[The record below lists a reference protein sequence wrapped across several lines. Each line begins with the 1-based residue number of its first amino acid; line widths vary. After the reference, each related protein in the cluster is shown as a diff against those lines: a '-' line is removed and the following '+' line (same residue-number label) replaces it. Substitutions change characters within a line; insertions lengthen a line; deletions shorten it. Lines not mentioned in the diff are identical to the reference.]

1 MSYSRRQLYAMGE
14 PLGDSA
20 TYRKADGSLILGGGG
35 GGGGSAPANTTSVQ
49 TQDLPEWA
57 KGHAQDVLNKGAAL
71 TDINQNP
78 YQAYGGNRIAG
89 FDPMQQQAFQGAQN
103 MQVASQIGQGSALAG
118 GAGIGG
124 ANVAGQANV
133 GGFQNQV
140 GGYMNPYLQMSL
152 APQLAEANRQYD
164 VSGARQQAAA
174 TGAGAFGGSREAI
187 MAAENERN
195 RNMGLQSITGQ
206 GYNTAFTNAQNQYN
220 QNLQNQL
227 AGYNLMGSAAGQLGQ
242 LGQQQYQQ
250 GMGINQ
256 LQSQYGAQRQAQ
268 EQKGLDTA
276 YQDFLTQKN
285 YPYQQLSYMANLVR
299 GTPMGMNTQSQVYQA
314 PPNAMGQLA
323 GLGMGAYG
331 LSKMMAEGGEVK
343 SYAGGGDIPDPMND
357 SYEMAAAVDKLT
369 DEQLQGIL
377 QHPSSPAEFRAAQDE
392 MAMRASEQRG
402 IASGITPG
410 MANRMAGGGIV
421 AFKDR
426 GYVEGATGDELE
438 RLQAQTASY
447 IEGAKLAAE
456 GRDIP
461 ESFEIPISSA
471 VDPDSEARFT
481 TPSRSTPL
489 SRAGESITSGLKSVG
504 SSISSALKP
513 KPIPGMKFDSED
525 SALEENV
532 RLANIQKQKGSG
544 STLNAVPVSDKTAKT
559 PLIPLD
565 TPTPGTT
572 TKKESLPSGA
582 KTPAEYDKEL
592 AGRKDLTKEQRDSM
606 SGMYRN
612 GYAQFEKSKV
622 TKPSVATGATRPAG
636 STASK
641 EPSFIDD
648 LKTAQSFLRD
658 PESEARARKVEASI
672 EALKKQPDEIKKQ
685 GLANL
690 LTVGGF
696 GMAQA
701 ASQPGAQRGL
711 AGVIQSAAKAGPAVA
726 QAAMDQQKLMRASQE
741 NAAKLDIEYQKYRI
755 AESKGDKQ
763 AMISAGSNI
772 RMMRQQQMQLDE
784 AKRHNIATEGIQ
796 GQSLSLQQKK
806 LEANAAAHE
815 RYAMQTKANIWT
827 NSMKEA
833 SKNWLM
839 LPPAEKK
846 RLGTPKAYAEELYNQ
861 GWSQAMP
868 QLNYMGTLGKE

>member
-1 MSYSRRQLYAMGE
+1 MIKSYSRRELYALGE

-20 TYRKADGSLILGGGG
+20 TYLKADGGYILGDGGGG
-35 GGGGSAPANTTSVQ
+35 GGGGQPANTTSASTQ

-57 KGHAQDVLNKGAAL
+57 KPYAEDVLSKGKAV
-71 TDINQNP
+71 TDTSQNP
-78 YQAYGGNRIAG
+78 YQPYGGNRIAG
-89 FDPMQQQAFQGAQN
+89 FSPMQQQAMQGAQN
-103 MQVASQIGQGSALAG
+103 MQTAPQIGQGTAAAVGAGLG
-118 GAGIGG
+118 GAD
-124 ANVAGQANV
+124 VAGQATTT
-133 GGFQNQV
+133 GFQNQI
-140 GGYMNPYLQMSL
+140 GGYMNPYMNQIL
-152 APQLAEANRQYD
+152 APQLAEANRNFD
-164 VSGARQQAAA
+164 ISGVNQQAKA
-174 TGAGAFGGSREAI
+174 TQAGAFGGSRGAI

-195 RNMGLQSITGQ
+195 RNTGLNQIYGQ
-206 GYNTAFTNAQNQYN
+206 GLNTAFSNAQNQYN
-220 QNLQNQL
+220 QNLGTQL
-227 AGYNLMGSAAGQLGQ
+227 QGYGLMGNAAGQLGQ
-242 LGQQQYQQ
+242 LGQTQYGQQ
-250 GMGINQ
+250 MGINQ
-256 LQSQYGAQRQAQ
+256 LQNQYGAQQQAQ
-268 EQKGLDTA
+268 EQKGMDTA

-314 PPNAMGQLA
+314 PPNTLGQLS

-331 LSKMMAEGGEVK
+331 LSKMLAEGGEVNG
-343 SYAGGGDIPDPMND
+343 YADGGAVEGYKLGGDIPDPMND
-357 SYEMAAAVDKLT
+357 SYEMASAVDKLT

-377 QHPSSPAEFRAAQDE
+377 QHPASPAEFRAAQDE
-392 MAMRASEQRG
+392 LAMRASEQRG
-402 IASGITPG
+402 VASGITPS
-410 MANRMAGGGIV
+410 MASRMAGGGIV

-447 IEGAKLAAE
+447 IEGAKLAAAD
-456 GRDIP
+456 RDAA
-461 ESFEIPISSA
+461 ELD
-471 VDPDSEARFT
+471 VDSEARFT
-481 TPSRSTPL
+481 TPPTSTPL
-489 SRAGESITSGLKSVG
+489 SRAGESIKSGLG
-504 SSISSALKP
+504 SITSALGSK
-513 KPIPGMKFDSED
+513 KIPGMKFDSED

-532 RLANIQKQKGSG
+532 RLANLQKRPGSG
-544 STLNAVPVSDKTAKT
+544 STLNAVPV
-559 PLIPLD
+559 
-565 TPTPGTT
+565 
-572 TKKESLPSGA
+572 KETLPSGA

-612 GYAQFEKSKV
+612 GYAQFEKSKS
-622 TKPSVATGATRPAG
+622 TRPGMTTGATQPMGQSAG
-636 STASK
+636 TK

-648 LKTAQSFLRD
+648 LRTAQSFLRD

-696 GMAQA
+696 GMANA
-701 ASQPGAQRGL
+701 AAQPGTQRGL
-711 AGVIQSAAKAGPAVA
+711 AGVIQSAAKAGPGVA

-806 LEANAAAHE
+806 LEATAAAHE
-815 RYAMQTKANIWT
+815 RYVGQTKANIWT
-827 NSMKEA
+827 KAQAQAAKDWVMMRKED
-833 SKNWLM
+833 
-839 LPPAEKK
+839 
-846 RLGTPKAYAEELYNQ
+846 KAKYGDRDKYTKHLYDQ
-861 GWSQAMP
+861 GWAEVMP
-868 QLNYMGTLGKE
+868 QLQYMGTLGGKES